1 MGEGTKILK
10 KNIQKKK
17 TPKNERL
24 KYQGTQF
31 GSNQNISEM
40 KFLHLDY
47 WTSNSTSLK
56 IFLISPGP
64 VETPF
69 TLTVPT
75 SGWSSVDIPLTAFAP
90 VKLDNVIQ
98 IKVEGNGDIYF
109 DNILFR
115 K

>member
-1 MGEGTKILK
+1 VTEIQIQNNRTLRYEGL
-10 KNIQKKK
+10 N
-17 TPKNERL
+17 
-24 KYQGTQF
+24 YQGTQF
-31 GSNQNISEM
+31 GSNQNVSTFQFFHID
-40 KFLHLDY
+40 F
-47 WTSNSTSLK
+47 WTANSTELK

-69 TLTVPT
+69 SLTVPT
-75 SGWSSVDIPLTAFAP
+75 SGWSSIDIPLSAFAP
-90 VKLDNVIQ
+90 VDLNNVFQ